1 MLSIP
6 ITQKE
11 TTCGCLQHAYAH
23 VTDKINKTKKRK
35 SQIILLCLNSKESM
49 TTDRAEG
56 TSTKHSVFLLFLSKT
71 VNYLEKYW
79 TSTNTV
85 W

>member
-11 TTCGCLQHAYAH
+11 TTCGCLQHAYVH

-35 SQIILLCLNSKESM
+35 SQTTLLCLNSKESM
-49 TTDRAEG
+49 TTDRSRDFNK
-56 TSTKHSVFLLFLSKT
+56 TFRLSLVSVKNS
-71 VNYLEKYW
+71 
-79 TSTNTV
+79 
-85 W
+85 

>member
-6 ITQKE
+6 TTQKE
-11 TTCGCLQHAYAH
+11 TTSGCQQHAYVH
-23 VTDKINKTKKRK
+23 VTDKINKKKRK
-35 SQIILLCLNSKESM
+35 SQITLLCLNSKEST
-49 TTDRAEG
+49 TTDRAER
-56 TSTKHSVFLLFLSKT
+56 TSTKHSVFLLT

-79 TSTNTV
+79 TSTNTA

>member
-6 ITQKE
+6 TTQKE
-11 TTCGCLQHAYAH
+11 TTCGCLQHAYVH
-23 VTDKINKTKKRK
+23 VTDKINKKKRK
-35 SQIILLCLNSKESM
+35 SQITLLCLNSKEST
-49 TTDRAEG
+49 TTDRAER

-71 VNYLEKYW
+71 ANYLEKFW
-79 TSTNTV
+79 TSTITV